1 MTGRDREREALARR
15 AAAGDVEATRRL
27 LALNEARAAGRGGDG
42 PLREVKRPGT
52 RTWEF
57 WRRLDGA
64 HKVFRDPES
73 GHWAIA
79 DDSGDLP
86 EQTDD
91 GIIWIDVARRIS
103 VRPWRSGGQHV
114 SVHAWRVQDDGEP
127 TAFSTSPSGML
138 WLASRL
144 GVEIDTPDGRF
155 RVARVGDSDQ
165 EDRRKFA
172 SISEPKG
179 LCGCGREIDDPFHD
193 LCTFCEEA
201 LDQGN
206 PY

>member
-73 GHWAIA
+73 GRWAIA

-91 GIIWIDVARRIS
+91 GSIWIASGPIAVS
-103 VRPWRSGGQHV
+103 PWRMGGQHTAV
-114 SVHAWRVQDDGEP
+114 PALRDDDLP
-127 TAFSTSPSGML
+127 TRFSTSPSGML